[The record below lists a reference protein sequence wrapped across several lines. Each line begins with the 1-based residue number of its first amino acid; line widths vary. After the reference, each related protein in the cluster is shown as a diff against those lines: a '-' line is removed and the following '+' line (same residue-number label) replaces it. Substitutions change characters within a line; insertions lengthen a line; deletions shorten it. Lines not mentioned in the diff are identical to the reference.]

1 MCMEEIKH
9 HNKHGM
15 DKNKIFYIWEGLEA
29 LGMLICLKRDW
40 IRYNIRKYIFIGY
53 ITQG

>member
-1 MCMEEIKH
+1 
-9 HNKHGM
+9 M

-29 LGMLICLKRDW
+29 LGMLICPIKRDW